1 MIHSATN
8 VRKLALTFTPSLW
21 WVRTCG
27 IFRWAWSSTS
37 TWTTATKQTMES
49 KSVRYMMILILC
61 QRRQWPHHLF
71 FGVNLRSGLGGGVG
85 AGARVP
91 GWGDRKGRRT
101 VWLQIISLL
110 VWARE
115 IKKYSQ
121 AIVYS
126 LFRKLQVVQCS
137 FRPKLKQKLEDT
149 LRALEFSKYDQ
160 FWIDEPWMRLFL
172 VG

>member
-71 FGVNLRSGLGGGVG
+71 FGVNLRSGLGGG
-85 AGARVP
+85 
-91 GWGDRKGRRT
+91 GRGRGSRGGET
-101 VWLQIISLL
+101 EREEGPSDCRLFRYWFEHGRSRNIVKLL
-110 VWARE
+110 F
-115 IKKYSQ
+115 
-121 AIVYS
+121 IVYFVS
-126 LFRKLQVVQCS
+126 CRYSSVHLDQNLNKNSKIRLELLNFRNTIS
-137 FRPKLKQKLEDT
+137 FE
-149 LRALEFSKYDQ
+149 
-160 FWIDEPWMRLFL
+160 
-172 VG
+172 